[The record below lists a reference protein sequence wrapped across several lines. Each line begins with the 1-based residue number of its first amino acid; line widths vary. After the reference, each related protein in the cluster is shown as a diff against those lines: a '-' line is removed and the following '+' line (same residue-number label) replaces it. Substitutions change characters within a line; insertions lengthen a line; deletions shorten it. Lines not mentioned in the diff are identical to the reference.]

1 MGMDTNQFFRGLDQ
15 VVVLKKEAIDRA
27 LAHGAENN

>member
-1 MGMDTNQFFRGLDQ
+1 MDTNQMYRGLDQ

-27 LAHGAENN
+27 LAHKH